1 MPLASVLAMVRVR
14 ACGLVAVFLERE
26 LLQVLF
32 APLHW
37 FAGSF
42 VDPETGRSK
51 RHSRGDPTVPLG
63 IG

>member
-1 MPLASVLAMVRVR
+1 MVRVR

-42 VDPETGRSK
+42 ADPETGRSK